1 VLRLNIDKKLSQV
14 YAIIIR
20 HGGNMTTKAAWD
32 EIREAM
38 FVVFKFWLISIL
50 IMSAIL
56 LGAIAYSTWG

>member
-1 VLRLNIDKKLSQV
+1 
-14 YAIIIR
+14 
-20 HGGNMTTKAAWD
+20 MTTKAAWD